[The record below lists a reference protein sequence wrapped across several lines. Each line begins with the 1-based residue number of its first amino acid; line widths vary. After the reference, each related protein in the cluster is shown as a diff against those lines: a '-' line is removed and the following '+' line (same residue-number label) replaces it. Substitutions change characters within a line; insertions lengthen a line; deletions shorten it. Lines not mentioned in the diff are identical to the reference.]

1 MPEHSTNLDHT
12 PPLTPTSESK
22 IRPVW
27 VRQRARSLGILGVL
41 GVLGRLPAIGELV
54 SIPYGPVWQQQRA
67 DLTEFSDFLRRRLH
81 RPKRREEREAA
92 KATAARVV
100 VGRLFTLSSLLPLLL
115 LYCRLLLLRPTLSVS
130 LTLSRGLVTCV
141 GFLRLVGGGRD
152 RSLAPRARHP
162 ILPAPCCMCKVRR
175 LGGCIVRVTR
185 VYRHGHRRRRW

>member
-1 MPEHSTNLDHT
+1 VVVVVACCCSCVLLLLLKMNDGTPPMLLPPGQPNLLPRLMPEHSTNLDHT

-27 VRQRARSLGILGVL
+27 VRQRARS
-41 GVLGRLPAIGELV
+41 RHPRRPRRPAIGELV
-54 SIPYGPVWQQQRA
+54 SIPYGPVWQKQRA

-130 LTLSRGLVTCV
+130 LTLSRGLVTCA
-141 GFLRLVGGGRD
+141 GF
-152 RSLAPRARHP
+152 
-162 ILPAPCCMCKVRR
+162 
-175 LGGCIVRVTR
+175 
-185 VYRHGHRRRRW
+185 

>member
-1 MPEHSTNLDHT
+1 VVVVVACCCSCVLLLLLKMNDGTPPMLLPPGQPNLLPRLMPEHSTNLDHT

-100 VGRLFTLSSLLPLLL
+100 VGSLFTLSSTLLL
-115 LYCRLLLLRPTLSVS
+115 LLPPPLAAPHSLGLSHS
-130 LTLSRGLVTCV
+130 LSRSRY
-141 GFLRLVGGGRD
+141 LRRVLAAGGWW
-152 RSLAPRARHP
+152 P
-162 ILPAPCCMCKVRR
+162 
-175 LGGCIVRVTR
+175 
-185 VYRHGHRRRRW
+185 